1 MTRLINRQFRLLF
14 AGQVLSGCGDWID
27 YVALISLVA
36 YEWKA
41 GAGGLAA
48 VAVAAALPWL
58 LLAPFA
64 GVWADRLPP
73 KRVMIACDLA
83 RAVLVLAY
91 LAAPNLAVLL
101 ALLVGKT
108 AFGTL
113 FLPAQQ
119 SLVKRVVPAGSLLA
133 ANALNALGGQLT
145 KIAGPAAGGLLLV
158 LAGGPRGAFLVDAGT
173 FTASA
178 LILLPLRLPP
188 AGSPPGA
195 PGAPRRQR
203 FRSELAEGV
212 RFVLGSRTLPLAIGS
227 LAATLFLVLSFDTL
241 SPLIL
246 PGLGVPPS
254 FFGPV
259 VASVAAG
266 AAIGIGLVGRLGQ
279 SRNPVA
285 VLGGSQAAT
294 GVLIALTGAA
304 AVAGFRAPALA
315 WLPLVAGIGLCSAG
329 ILVLSSYLI
338 QRDTPQALMGRVG
351 SVAAVV
357 PAVLQI
363 AAPVAGAS
371 AAAHLGVGVVLA
383 GAGLGLTL
391 LGAACL
397 LRSRVAAEPEH
408 RSGPFPVPRPGHPAR
423 P

>member
-1 MTRLINRQFRLLF
+1 MTHLINRQFRLLF

-36 YEWKA
+36 YQWKA

-48 VAVAAALPWL
+48 VAVGTALPWL

-64 GVWADRLPP
+64 GVWADRLPQ

-83 RAVLVLAY
+83 RAVLVVAY

-108 AFGTL
+108 AFATL

-119 SLVKRVVPAGSLLA
+119 SLIKRMVPEGSLLA
-133 ANALNALGGQLT
+133 ANALYALGNQLT
-145 KIAGPAAGGLLLV
+145 KVAGPAAGGLLLV
-158 LAGGPRGAFLVDAGT
+158 LAGGPRGAFVVDAGT
-173 FTASA
+173 FAASA
-178 LILLPLRLPP
+178 LILTLLRLPP
-188 AGSPPGA
+188 VGESF
-195 PGAPRRQR
+195 APRKER

-212 RFVLGSRTLPLAIGS
+212 TFVLHSRTLLLAIGS
-227 LAATLFLVLSFDTL
+227 LAATLFLVLSFDML

-246 PGLGVPPS
+246 PGLGVPKS
-254 FFGPV
+254 LFGPV

-266 AAIGIGLVGRLGQ
+266 AAIGTGLVARLGR

-294 GVLIALTGAA
+294 GVLIALIGAA
-304 AVAGFRAPALA
+304 AVAGFRAPALS
-315 WLPLVAGIGLCSAG
+315 WLPFVAGIGLCSAG
-329 ILVLSSYLI
+329 ILVLSTYLI
-338 QRDTPQALMGRVG
+338 QRETPQALMGRVG

-363 AAPVAGAS
+363 AAPVVGATV
-371 AAAHLGVGVVLA
+371 AAHLGVGVVLA
-383 GAGLGLTL
+383 GAGGGLTL

-397 LRSRVAAEPEH
+397 LHSRVAPEPERH
-408 RSGPFPVPRPGHPAR
+408 SGSFTVSRPSHPAR
-423 P
+423 R